1 MKSVNKYILSLVIF
15 NSVLSAALI
24 LFWKSIF
31 ADVRPFV
38 WTMLAVAFFFL
49 YEVMLILLTEKK
61 RNTITPRQSVNLF
74 LGLKA
79 GKILL
84 SLVFIALYAIAVKVE
99 MKRFVLVFIALYLVY
114 LLFDTFYLAKKEKK

>member
-1 MKSVNKYILSLVIF
+1 
-15 NSVLSAALI
+15 
-24 LFWKSIF
+24 
-31 ADVRPFV
+31 
-38 WTMLAVAFFFL
+38 
-49 YEVMLILLTEKK
+49 
-61 RNTITPRQSVNLF
+61 
-74 LGLKA
+74 LKA